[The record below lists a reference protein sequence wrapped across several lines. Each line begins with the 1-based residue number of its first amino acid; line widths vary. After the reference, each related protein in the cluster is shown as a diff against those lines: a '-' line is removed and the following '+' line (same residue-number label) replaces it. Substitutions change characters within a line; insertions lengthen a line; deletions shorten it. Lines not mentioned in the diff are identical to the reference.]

1 MDIYAE
7 ILGSAINALKKETE
21 EVEMPTFEEKLV
33 EEGND
38 TSAPLAK
45 EEEEPVC
52 ATAVTADQQEDVVP
66 SFVEEEIKEEDAK
79 STSQSKEKKGF
90 SGKSFNFV
98 SASTKEVEKE
108 PEKQPEKADRF
119 TIDSD
124 NSADWAIRK
133 IAEEEKEYL
142 RLCKIADEEIRMLQE
157 KKERLKANFDK
168 TTKHLKNLLAEY
180 FQTVDRKKTTT
191 KETYQLLSGKLVLK
205 KGKNEFVK
213 DDEKLV
219 EYLKYIGA
227 NDFINI
233 KETPKWADFKK
244 TLKLSKKGTVLDSNG
259 EDLSKII
266 KCVQHED
273 VFTVEVEK
281 K

>member
-66 SFVEEEIKEEDAK
+66 SFVEEEMDAK
-79 STSQSKEKKGF
+79 STSQSKEKKVF

-108 PEKQPEKADRF
+108 PEKADRF

-168 TTKHLKNLLAEY
+168 KTRHLKNLLSEY
-180 FQTVDRKKTTT
+180 FQTVNRKKTTT